1 MRIQVNG
8 RPREVSAT
16 TLDALLRELGYED
29 QKVGTALNQEF
40 VRDRDREQTT
50 LQEGDAVE
58 IVTPRQGGEWGQIL

>member
-16 TLDALLRELGYED
+16 TLQLLLRELGFEG

-40 VRDRDREQTT
+40 VRDKDREAT
-50 LQEGDAVE
+50 LLHEGDAVE
-58 IVTPRQGGEWGQIL
+58 IVTPRQGG

>member
-8 RPREVSAT
+8 RPREVTAT

-40 VRDRDREQTT
+40 VRDRDREKTQ

-58 IVTPRQGGEWGQIL
+58 IVTPRQGG

>member
-16 TLDALLRELGYED
+16 TLEALLRELGYED
-29 QKVGTALNQEF
+29 QKVGTAVNQEF
-40 VRDRDREQTT
+40 VRDRDRQQTP

-58 IVTPRQGGEWGQIL
+58 IVTPRQGG

>member
-1 MRIQVNG
+1 MQIQVNG

-40 VRDRDREQTT
+40 VRDRDREKTVI
-50 LQEGDAVE
+50 QEGDAVE
-58 IVTPRQGGEWGQIL
+58 IVTPRQGG

>member
-16 TLDALLRELGYED
+16 TLQSLLRELGYED

-40 VRDRDREQTT
+40 VRDRDRDATP
-50 LQEGDAVE
+50 LREGDAVE
-58 IVTPRQGGEWGQIL
+58 IVTPRQGG

>member
-8 RPREVSAT
+8 RPREVEAT
-16 TLDALLRELGYED
+16 TLEALLRELGYDD

-40 VRDRDREQTT
+40 VRDKDRQNAR

-58 IVTPRQGGEWGQIL
+58 IVTPRQGG

>member
-8 RPREVSAT
+8 RPREVEAT
-16 TLDALLRELGYED
+16 TLEALLRELGYED

-40 VRDRDREQTT
+40 VRDKDRRNAR

-58 IVTPRQGGEWGQIL
+58 IVTPRQGG

>member
-16 TLDALLRELGYED
+16 TLDALLRELGYEH
-29 QKVGTALNQEF
+29 QKVGTALNQAF
-40 VRDRDREQTT
+40 VRDRDRDKAL

-58 IVTPRQGGEWGQIL
+58 IVTPRQGG

>member
-8 RPREVSAT
+8 RPREVTAT

-40 VRDRDREQTT
+40 VRDRDREKTVI
-50 LQEGDAVE
+50 QEGDAVE
-58 IVTPRQGGEWGQIL
+58 IVTPRQGG

>member
-8 RPREVSAT
+8 RPREVRSD
-16 TLDALLRELGYED
+16 TLDSLLHELGYED

-40 VRDRDREQTT
+40 VRDKDRGKTQ

-58 IVTPRQGGEWGQIL
+58 IVTPRQGG

>member
-40 VRDRDREQTT
+40 VRDRDREKT
-50 LQEGDAVE
+50 LIREGDAVE
-58 IVTPRQGGEWGQIL
+58 IVTPRQGG